1 MLKMELLTVDDVFV
15 FPTSF
20 AQQRLWLLDQLQP
33 GDPTYNIAAAV
44 CLRGRLDIEA
54 LRESLR
60 EVGQRHEALRT
71 TFATVDG
78 ELVQVVALNANHSLS
93 VIDLSGLPESS
104 REAEFQNLSNKEAR
118 QTFTLAS
125 GPLLRAV
132 VLRMSEEEHVLLLTM
147 HHIISDGWS
156 IGVLINEMSALYEA
170 LSTGETATLPE
181 LPIQYADYA
190 AWQREW
196 LQGDALETQLDYWK
210 KQLAGASGVLE
221 LPADYMRPPV
231 QTFRSSTHT
240 HELSASL
247 SAALNALGRRK
258 GLTLFMTL
266 LAGFKTLLYRYTGEA
281 DIVLGTPIAG
291 RDRAEIKGLIGCFLN
306 TLVLRTDLS
315 GNPTFDE
322 LLERVRQT
330 TIGAYTHQ
338 DLPFEKLLEE
348 LQPKR
353 DLSRTPLFQVFFN
366 MLNLPGQAIRLPGL
380 SVELL
385 TPREVGAKF
394 DLTLYVRELNQRIVI
409 EVVFKADLFSPERI
423 EEMMR
428 QFEHLLS
435 QAVANPAQRISDF
448 SLVTPAAEMLLPDS
462 AQPLNDDWLGAVTD
476 IFSQH
481 AEREPERMAVI
492 DQDEAW
498 SYGKLRA
505 RSNQL
510 ANYLCAQGIK
520 REDIVAI
527 YGHRSSVLVSALL
540 GVMKAGAAF
549 IILDPIYPSARIIDY
564 LRLAK
569 PQGFIHLAAAGA
581 LPDVLNEFVKGMSCP
596 VKLEIPRRENALAHN
611 QFAYYSSKDPGVII
625 RPDDL
630 AYISFTSG
638 STGTPKGVQGRHGPL
653 THFLPWLQ
661 RAFGLNETDRYSML
675 SGLSHDPLHRDIF
688 TPLQLG
694 ACICIPTQDDIERP
708 GRIAEWMKRERVT
721 ITHLTPAMA
730 QLLTETGSESVSCEV
745 HTLRYAF
752 LVGDVLT
759 HRDVARLR
767 KLAPEITCI
776 NYYGSTETQRA
787 VSYYVAERPENSTP
801 LDALREGRAKEVLP
815 LGKGIPDVQLL
826 LINGAGQL
834 AGVGE
839 AGEIYLRSP
848 HIARGYMGDAE
859 LTQQRFVENP
869 LTKTNSK
876 ADRLYRTGDLGRYLP
891 DGNVEPLGRADHQV
905 KIRGFRIEL
914 GEVEAALGMHAD
926 VRETVVIT
934 REDVLGERRLVA
946 YVVAEREGIPESS
959 ALRDFLSEKL
969 PDYMIPQSFVLL
981 DALPLTPNKKV
992 DRRALPAPA
1001 LAEEASD
1008 ATFVCART
1016 PVEKSLADIWAK
1028 VLRRE
1033 RIGLHD
1039 DFFELGGHSLLAI
1052 RLMARVREQFNVELS
1067 LREFFASP
1075 TLANVAARIE
1085 GLQES
1090 KSFSR
1095 IKALQ
1100 PVARDENLPL
1110 SFAQQRLWFVDQ
1122 LEPGNPAYNIFA
1134 AVRLSGRLDLSALTE
1149 SLNEIL
1155 RRHEILRTSCEVLDE
1170 QPMQVIAPHLNMPL
1184 LVTDLSGLREAELER
1199 EVMRRAIEESR
1210 LPFDLRSAPLWRVHL
1225 LRLEEEE
1232 HVLLLTLHHI
1242 ISDGWSMGVLLQE
1255 MASLYEAIS
1264 KGLPS
1269 TLPELPIQY
1278 ADFAHWQREWLQGE
1292 VLEAQLAYWR
1302 KQLDNIPAS
1311 IKLTTDRP
1319 RPVAQNY
1326 RGARQT
1332 KQFARATH
1340 EALKRLSGSEG
1351 VTLFITLLAAFN
1363 TLLHCYTGQDDLVV
1377 GSPIAGRNLV
1387 ETEELI
1393 GCFAN
1398 TLVLRTDLSGNP
1410 NFRELLGRV
1419 REMAVDAY
1427 AHQDVPFEKLV
1438 EELQPKRDV
1447 DYTPLFQVSFSLQT
1461 TTEVIQIPGLTMSRL
1476 PIDNGTAMFD
1486 LVCNM
1491 RETDEGL
1498 FATMEYATDLFNTD
1512 TIDRMLMSLE
1522 MLLDAVA
1529 FTPDASLRE
1538 LAETIIEDERRSV
1551 AVAEEGRKEVFRLKL
1566 KNIERKKIHIN

>member
-1 MLKMELLTVDDVFV
+1 MLKVELMTVDDVFV

-44 CLRGRLDIEA
+44 RLRGRLDVEA
-54 LRESLR
+54 LRESLQ

-71 TFATVDG
+71 TFTTIDE
-78 ELVQVVALNANHSLS
+78 ELVQVVALNANLSLS
-93 VIDLSGLPESS
+93 VIDLSGLPEPE
-104 REAEFQNLSNKEAR
+104 RAAEFQRLSDEEAQR
-118 QTFTLAS
+118 TFSLAS

-132 VLRMSEEEHVLLLTM
+132 VLRMFEDEHVLLLTM

-156 IGVLINEMSALYEA
+156 IGVLIVELSALYEA
-170 LSTGETATLPE
+170 FSTGMAATLPD

-190 AWQREW
+190 TWQREW
-196 LQGDALETQLDYWK
+196 LQGEALKTQLDYWK
-210 KQLAGASGVLE
+210 KQLAGATGVLE

-231 QTFRSSTHT
+231 QTFRSASHT

-247 SAALNALGRRK
+247 SASLNALGRRK

-266 LAGFKTLLYRYTGEA
+266 LAGFKTLLYRYTGEE

-291 RDRAEIKGLIGCFLN
+291 RDRAEIKGLIGFFLN

-322 LLERVRQT
+322 LLERVRRT
-330 TIGAYTHQ
+330 TVGAYSHQ

-366 MLNLPGQAIRLPGL
+366 MLNLPGQEIRLPGL

-385 TPREVGAKF
+385 TPREVGSKF

-409 EVVFKADLFSPERI
+409 ETVFKADLFSPERI
-423 EEMMR
+423 QEMMR

-448 SLVTPAAEMLLPDS
+448 SLVTTASKMLLPDS
-462 AQPLNDDWLGAVTD
+462 AQPLNEDWLGAVTD

-481 AEREPERMAVI
+481 AERAPQRMAVV
-492 DQDEAW
+492 DQHEAC
-498 SYGKLRA
+498 SYGELRA

-510 ANYLCAQGIK
+510 ANYLRARGIK

-527 YGHRSSVLVSALL
+527 YGHRSSVLVSTML

-549 IILDPIYPSARIIDY
+549 IILDPVYPSARIIDY

-581 LPDVLNEFVKGMSCP
+581 LPDALDEFVKVMPCP
-596 VKLEIPRRENALAHN
+596 VKLEIPRRENGMAQN
-611 QFAYYSSKDPGVII
+611 QFADYSTDDPGVII
-625 RPDDL
+625 EPDDL

-661 RAFGLNETDRYSML
+661 SAFALSEADRYSML

-694 ACICIPTQDDIERP
+694 ACICIPSQEEIERP
-708 GRIAEWMKRERVT
+708 GGIAEWMQRERVS

-730 QLLTETGSESVSCEV
+730 QLLTETGNESVPSEV
-745 HTLRYAF
+745 RTLRYAF

-759 HRDVARLR
+759 RRDVARLR

-801 LDALREGRAKEVLP
+801 PDALRAGRAKEILP

-826 LINGAGQL
+826 LINGAGQS

-839 AGEIYLRSP
+839 ASEIYLRSP
-848 HIARGYMGDAE
+848 HIARGYMGDAK
-859 LTQQRFVENP
+859 LTQERFIENP

-926 VRETVVIT
+926 VRETAVIA
-934 REDVLGERRLVA
+934 REDVPGERRLVA
-946 YVVAEREGIPESS
+946 YVVAEREAIPESG
-959 ALRDFLSEKL
+959 ALRDFLNEKL
-969 PDYMIPQSFVLL
+969 PDYMIPQSYVLM

-992 DRRALPAPA
+992 DRRALPAPV
-1001 LAEEASD
+1001 EIEQTSD
-1008 ATFVCART
+1008 AAFLSART
-1016 PVEKSLADIWAK
+1016 PVEKSLADVWAR

-1052 RLMARVREQFNVELS
+1052 RLLARVREQFNVELS
-1067 LREFFASP
+1067 LREFFAAP
-1075 TLANVAARIE
+1075 TLANVAARIQE
-1085 GLQES
+1085 LQES

-1095 IKALQ
+1095 INALQ
-1100 PVARDENLPL
+1100 PVTRDENLPL

-1122 LEPGNPAYNIFA
+1122 LEPNNPAYNIFA
-1134 AVRLSGRLDLSALTE
+1134 AVRLGGRLNLPALKE
-1149 SLNEIL
+1149 SLDEIML
-1155 RRHEILRTSCEVLDE
+1155 RHEILRTSCEVSE
-1170 QPMQVIAPHLNMPL
+1170 EEPVQVIAPHLSVPL
-1184 LVTDLSGLREAELER
+1184 LVTDLSTRGEAER
-1199 EVMRRAIEESR
+1199 KVEVTRRAIEESR
-1210 LPFDLRSAPLWRVHL
+1210 LPFDLRNAPLWRVHL
-1225 LRLEEEE
+1225 LKLEEEE

-1255 MASLYEAIS
+1255 MASLYEANAS
-1264 KGLPS
+1264 GLPS

-1311 IKLTTDRP
+1311 IRLPTDRP
-1319 RPVAQNY
+1319 RPIAQSY

-1332 KQFARATH
+1332 KQFAGATH

-1351 VTLFITLLAAFN
+1351 VTVFITLLAAFN
-1363 TLLHCYTGQDDLVV
+1363 ALLHCYTGQDDLVV
-1377 GSPIAGRNLV
+1377 GSPIAGRNLI

-1419 REMAVDAY
+1419 GETAVNAY

-1438 EELQPKRDV
+1438 EELQPKRDAG
-1447 DYTPLFQVSFSLQT
+1447 YTPLFQVSFSLQT
-1461 TTEVIQIPGLTMSRL
+1461 TTEVIRVPGLTMSRL

-1491 RETDEGL
+1491 KETDEGL
-1498 FATMEYATDLFNTD
+1498 FATMEYSTDLFTAV
-1512 TIDRMLMSLE
+1512 TIDRMLTSFE

-1529 FTPDASLRE
+1529 FTPDAPLRE
-1538 LAETIIEDERRSV
+1538 LEETIIQAERRSV
-1551 AVAEEGRKEVFRLKL
+1551 AVAEEGRKEIFRLKL
-1566 KNIERKKIHIN
+1566 KNIERKRIHVN